1 MTNHH
6 PRPLLIGI
14 SARLF
19 HPEPSATGI
28 RTKTLQYLEQS
39 AAHWLMSRDV
49 LVLMI
54 PTVLTDGPILSS
66 NIRLR
71 DYARYLDGLVL
82 QGGADVHPGAYG
94 ETALQPE
101 WAGDA
106 VRDAYE
112 MELLH
117 EFLEAKK
124 PILAICRGCQLLNVA
139 LGGSLYQDIATQLPD
154 AETHVSAAYDQHSH
168 LAQFGADSWFR
179 QWYGDSPAR
188 ISSIHHQAIK
198 TLGKDLQIEMQADD
212 GIIEAVRHREHPF
225 CVGVQWHPEFHL
237 FQKQHGHDDWLD
249 PQPLLEAFLAAAR
262 HNHSTITPR

>member
-1 MTNHH
+1 MSQ
-6 PRPLLIGI
+6 RPLHIGI

-19 HPEPSATGI
+19 HPEATATGI

-39 AAHWLMSRDV
+39 VAHWVMSRDV
-49 LVLMI
+49 LVFMI

-94 ETALQPE
+94 EQPLRDE
-101 WAGDA
+101 WSGDA

-117 EFLEAKK
+117 EFLEANK
-124 PILAICRGCQLLNVA
+124 PVLAICRGCQLLNVA
-139 LGGSLYQDIATQLPD
+139 LGGTLYQDIATMVPE
-154 AETHVSAAYDQHSH
+154 AGAHVTDSYDRHSH
-168 LAQFGADSWFR
+168 LARIEAESWFR
-179 QWYGDSPAR
+179 AWYGSEHVR

-198 TLGKDLQIEMQADD
+198 QLGRDLQIEMQADG
-212 GIIEAVRHREHPF
+212 GIIEAVRHSSHPF

-237 FQKQHGHDDWLD
+237 FQQQQGNDDWLD

-262 HNHSTITPR
+262 HSHG

>member
-1 MTNHH
+1 MQ
-6 PRPLLIGI
+6 RPLHIGI

-39 AAHWLMSRDV
+39 VAHWVMSRDV
-49 LVLMI
+49 LVFMI
-54 PTVLTDGPILSS
+54 PTVLTEGPILSS

-94 ETALQPE
+94 ETAQQPE
-101 WAGDA
+101 WNGDA

-124 PILAICRGCQLLNVA
+124 PVLAICRGCQLLNVA
-139 LGGSLYQDIATQLPD
+139 LGGSLYQDIATMVPGSQP
-154 AETHVSAAYDQHSH
+154 HVTDAYDQHSH
-168 LAQFGADSWFR
+168 TVQLAPNAWFR
-179 QWYGDSPAR
+179 QWYGVDQAR

-198 TLGKDLQIEMQADD
+198 TLGKDLQVEMRADD
-212 GIIEAVRHREHPF
+212 GIVEAVRLHGHPF
-225 CVGVQWHPEFHL
+225 CIGVQWHPEFHL
-237 FQKQHGHDDWLD
+237 YQHQHGHTDWLD
-249 PQPLLEAFLAAAR
+249 PQPLLEAFLHAAR
-262 HNHSTITPR
+262 EPQRHS

>member
-1 MTNHH
+1 MSQ
-6 PRPLLIGI
+6 RPLHIGI

-39 AAHWLMSRDV
+39 VAHWVMSRDV
-49 LVLMI
+49 LVFMI

-82 QGGADVHPGAYG
+82 QGGADVSPAAYG
-94 ETALQPE
+94 ETALQAD
-101 WAGDA
+101 WVGDP

-124 PILAICRGCQLLNVA
+124 PVLAICRGCQLLNVA
-139 LGGSLYQDIATQLPD
+139 LGGSLYQDIATMVAGSQ
-154 AETHVSAAYDQHSH
+154 AHVTEQYDQHSH
-168 LAQFGADSWFR
+168 RVLLEPDSWFR
-179 QWYGDSPAR
+179 QWYSSGEAR

-198 TLGKDLQIEMQADD
+198 VLGKDLQVEMRADD
-212 GIIEAVRHREHPF
+212 GIIEAVRLREHPF

-237 FQKQHGHDDWLD
+237 YQQQHGHSDWLD
-249 PQPLLEAFLAAAR
+249 PQPLLEAFLTAAR
-262 HNHSTITPR
+262 TLRRES

>member
-1 MTNHH
+1 MTQ
-6 PRPLLIGI
+6 RPLHIGI

-39 AAHWLMSRDV
+39 VAHWVMSRDV
-49 LVLMI
+49 LVFMI

-82 QGGADVHPGAYG
+82 QGGADVSPGAYG
-94 ETALQPE
+94 ESPQQPD
-101 WAGDA
+101 WSGDA

-117 EFLEAKK
+117 EFLEARK
-124 PILAICRGCQLLNVA
+124 PVLAICRGCQLLNVA
-139 LGGSLYQDIATQLPD
+139 LGGSLYQDITTMVPNAMQ
-154 AETHVSAAYDQHSH
+154 HVSDSYDHHSH
-168 LAQFGADSWFR
+168 EVQIAADGWFR
-179 QWYGDSPAR
+179 QWYDVDR
-188 ISSIHHQAIK
+188 VQISSIHHQAIK
-198 TLGKDLQIEMQADD
+198 TLGKDLVVEMQADD
-212 GIIEAVRHREHPF
+212 GIIEAVRHRELPF

-237 FQKQHGHDDWLD
+237 YQQQHGHPDWVD
-249 PQPLLEAFLAAAR
+249 PQPLLEAFLQAAR
-262 HNHSTITPR
+262 LRLHS